1 MKILTSILLFLAGC
15 GAIVYAYIASVAA
28 TLGDIEQTARSQGE
42 FSAFEKSVNLI
53 LRGELP
59 EPTAL
64 LYFGL
69 LLIAVSVV
77 NLFARGK
84 AHDRRDPV

>member
-1 MKILTSILLFLAGC
+1 VKILASILLFLAGC
-15 GAIVYAYIASVAA
+15 GAILYAYIAGVVA
-28 TLGDIEQTARSQGE
+28 TLGDIELTARSQGE
-42 FSAFEKSVNLI
+42 FSAFEKAVNLI

-69 LLIAVSVV
+69 LLIAIAIV

>member
-1 MKILTSILLFLAGC
+1 MRILASILLFLAGC
-15 GAIVYAYIASVAA
+15 GAILYAYIGGLVA
-28 TLGDIEQTARSQGE
+28 TLGGIEQTARTEGE
-42 FSAFEKSVNLI
+42 FSAFEKAVNLI
-53 LRGELP
+53 LKGELP

-69 LLIAVSVV
+69 LLIAVAVV

-84 AHDRRDPV
+84 AHDPRDTL